1 MKKKILVASLLA
13 LAGTGAVA
21 QSAFEGFYGQVG
33 AGYENNSVS
42 SSSSFRASGNSLST
56 PNASNGTGQ
65 INLGL
70 GYNASVT
77 KQFLLGVGAEYSIM
91 SSEFQSGQVTS
102 ATACG
107 GDCAITQ
114 KYKVSNRYSIFLT
127 PGYAIDKDK
136 LAYLKAG
143 YSTQTVQ
150 ASLNQTGS
158 LTDNDN
164 GFNFGSKSVGGYV
177 LGLGYKQIIKGG
189 FYGFGEANYY
199 SYSSASLNNTP
210 SPTGNVYTNNSTK
223 SDAYNFLIGVG
234 YKF

>member
-13 LAGTGAVA
+13 IAGTGAMA
-21 QSAFEGFYGQVG
+21 QSAFEGAYGQVG

-42 SSSSFRASGNSLST
+42 SSSSFTANGNSLST

-65 INLGL
+65 INLGF

-77 KQFLLGVGAEYSIM
+77 KQFLLGVGAEYSTM
-91 SSEFQSGQVTS
+91 SSEFQSGQITS

-107 GDCAITQ
+107 GDCAATQ

-150 ASLNQTGS
+150 ASLNQTANPD
-158 LTDNDN
+158 TDN

-199 SYSSASLNNTP
+199 SYSSASLNNSP
-210 SPTGNVYTNNSTK
+210 SPQGGVFANNSTK
-223 SDAYNFLIGVG
+223 SDAYNFLVCVG